1 MMPRRL
7 ERLNEFLK
15 QQISAMIPRLKE
27 PRLGFMTVT
36 GVELNPDLSTL
47 RVFYSVFGSDTD
59 KMNTET
65 ALKRAKFQ
73 IRHELM
79 KLENL
84 RRIPQIEFIYDS
96 TPERA
101 DRIQRLLMQIDSERH
116 ENDHKRKKP

>member
-15 QQISAMIPRLKE
+15 QQISAMIPYLKD
-27 PRLGFMTVT
+27 PGLGFLTIT
-36 GVELNPDLSTL
+36 GVDLSPDMSRL
-47 RVFYSVFGSDTD
+47 RVFYSVLGSDD
-59 KMNTET
+59 DRQKTES
-65 ALKRAKFQ
+65 ALQRAKFQ

-84 RRIPQIEFIYDS
+84 RRIPQLEFSYDS

-116 ENDHKRKKP
+116 AGERKSKKT